1 VALPKGRAKL
11 RARRKRI
18 HENAL
23 KRREAAQN
31 DPARVTAPLTP
42 RTLNREL
49 ESSTRLRFGPEE
61 AALDSQFRSNAERQR
76 LIPGWFQNYLDSI
89 KQAEA
94 SRIQQHAQAQAE
106 ITARSGQPD
115 QFASGSQA
123 GQQAQAARGASTA
136 NFQNLMTTQNLAR
149 GTYYSQLGVAGQGAQ
164 VQALQQN
171 AGLARGLERERQD
184 LGRQKGDYK
193 VQLKG
198 QLRDKERQYGLE
210 RAAFGLKEADVALD
224 AADKR
229 ADNRRQNRAAQDAR
243 RAKRDADRWK
253 RAEFIAK
260 YGVTPQEARTLSP
273 QELARRIKSHKPGKA
288 GGSSGDSDG
297 SGGSSVTPTQRR
309 DAKRTFRTA
318 LDLAQGAARAG
329 GSSGD
334 IARFLQSKKIRDPLV
349 RQAAA
354 ETAVNGG
361 VSPSLRKRFYKEYG
375 IYLRVAR
382 KRVVRNAPFRNGEQR
397 PT

>member
-11 RARRKRI
+11 RARKKRI
-18 HENAL
+18 HTNAL

-61 AALDSQFRSNAERQR
+61 QALDSQFRANAERQR

-106 ITARSGQPD
+106 VQARSGQPD

-136 NFQNLMTTQNLAR
+136 NFQNLLTTQNLAR

-171 AGLARGLERERQD
+171 AGLARGLENDRRD

-193 VQLKG
+193 VTLKG

-210 RAAFGLKEADVALD
+210 RAAFGLKEYDARSD
-224 AADKR
+224 AAAKRSAARVNKAKSRRDQMEKDRRYQLDLAKFGADQAKDNFQRRNKLGPYKPAGTKGGGGSGSDGGSSFTSTQKR
-229 ADNRRQNRAAQDAR
+229 A
-243 RAKRDADRWK
+243 AKRDFRSALD
-253 RAEFIAK
+253 IAQ
-260 YGVTPQEARTLSP
+260 GA
-273 QELARRIKSHKPGKA
+273 AKA
-288 GGSSGDSDG
+288 GGS
-297 SGGSSVTPTQRR
+297 T
-309 DAKRTFRTA
+309 
-318 LDLAQGAARAG
+318 
-329 GSSGD
+329 GD
-334 IARFLQSKKIRDPLV
+334 ISRFLESKKIKDPLV

-361 VSPSLRKRFYKEYG
+361 VSRSLRKRFYKEYG
-375 IYLRVAR
+375 VYLRVGR

>member
-11 RARRKRI
+11 RARKKRI
-18 HENAL
+18 HTNAL

-61 AALDSQFRSNAERQR
+61 QALDSQFRANAERQR

-210 RAAFGLKEADVALD
+210 RAAFGLKEYDARSD
-224 AADKR
+224 AA
-229 ADNRRQNRAAQDAR
+229 
-243 RAKRDADRWK
+243 AKR
-253 RAEFIAK
+253 
-260 YGVTPQEARTLSP
+260 S
-273 QELARRIKSHKPGKA
+273 
-288 GGSSGDSDG
+288 
-297 SGGSSVTPTQRR
+297 
-309 DAKRTFRTA
+309 
-318 LDLAQGAARAG
+318 AARVNKAKERY
-329 GSSGD
+329 
-334 IARFLQSKKIRDPLV
+334 ARMEKDRRYQLDR
-349 RQAAA
+349 
-354 ETAVNGG
+354 
-361 VSPSLRKRFYKEYG
+361 
-375 IYLRVAR
+375 
-382 KRVVRNAPFRNGEQR
+382 
-397 PT
+397 

>member
-11 RARRKRI
+11 RARKKRI
-18 HENAL
+18 HTNAL

-61 AALDSQFRSNAERQR
+61 QALDSQFRANAERQR

-106 ITARSGQPD
+106 VQARSGQPD

-136 NFQNLMTTQNLAR
+136 NFQNLLTTQNLAR

-210 RAAFGLKEADVALD
+210 RAAFGLKELD
-224 AADKR
+224 AVQEARSDRSKARRDSAKERYARMEKDRRFQLDREKFGREQARDNYQRRNKLGPYKPGGRGGSGGGSGSDGGSSFTSTQKR
-229 ADNRRQNRAAQDAR
+229 A
-243 RAKRDADRWK
+243 AKRDFRSALD
-253 RAEFIAK
+253 IAQ
-260 YGVTPQEARTLSP
+260 GA
-273 QELARRIKSHKPGKA
+273 AKA
-288 GGSSGDSDG
+288 GGS
-297 SGGSSVTPTQRR
+297 T
-309 DAKRTFRTA
+309 
-318 LDLAQGAARAG
+318 
-329 GSSGD
+329 GD
-334 IARFLQSKKIRDPLV
+334 ISRFLESKKIKDPLV

-375 IYLRVAR
+375 VYLRVGR
-382 KRVVRNAPFRNGEQR
+382 KRVVRNAPFRDGERR